1 MGSEIKLESEVG
13 KGSVFSFAVDF
24 NNPDSNSFV
33 NQLDSNNTKAPT
45 PTPIAVYGS
54 HDEVPTPAKTA
65 PILKTETPE
74 FEILKGKKVLIVED
88 NKINQMI
95 TKKILEQKEFICD
108 VANNGEEAV
117 AMARANEYDLILM
130 DIHMPVMDGKRA
142 TVEIRKFNSKTPL
155 LALTAVTLENAQDE
169 LIEIGFDDI
178 IPKPFKMDEFFG
190 KIQRAFSNIQI
201 I

>member
-1 MGSEIKLESEVG
+1 
-13 KGSVFSFAVDF
+13 
-24 NNPDSNSFV
+24 DSNSFV
-33 NQLDSNNTKAPT
+33 DQLDSNNTKALT